1 MTGATDEAA
10 EASVPGALSWRW
22 YRFGDLDRDRLYA
35 LLRARQDVF
44 VVEQGCPY
52 PDIDGK
58 DVLAWHLIG
67 QADEP
72 GAGSILAY
80 ARLFA
85 PGDYYSEAAI
95 GRVLTTA
102 LGRGRGLGRAIMDQC
117 HRFAVERF
125 GSPAVRLNGQGYLRE
140 FYESLGYRV
149 VKGPYDED
157 GIPHYEM
164 LKER

>member
-1 MTGATDEAA
+1 MAA
-10 EASVPGALSWRW
+10 ALGWRW
-22 YRFGDLDRDRLYA
+22 YRWQDLDRDTLYA

-44 VVEQGCPY
+44 VVEQACPY

-58 DVLAWHLIG
+58 DHLAWHLIG
-67 QADEP
+67 TAAEP
-72 GAGSILAY
+72 GAPLLAS
-80 ARLFA
+80 ARVFP
-85 PGDYYSEAAI
+85 PGEYYPEAAV

-102 LGRGRGLGRAIMDQC
+102 AGRGRGLGRAVMAEC
-117 HRFAVERF
+117 HRFVQERF

-140 FYESLGYRV
+140 FYEGLGYRV
-149 VKGPYDED
+149 VHGPYDED

>member
-1 MTGATDEAA
+1 MTGPAA
-10 EASVPGALSWRW
+10 NPGSSGLVIWRW
-22 YRFGDLDRDRLYA
+22 YRFGDLDRDQLYA

-44 VVEQGCPY
+44 VVEQACPY

-58 DVLAWHLIG
+58 DSLAWHLIG
-67 QADEP
+67 APGNSADAP
-72 GAGSILAY
+72 ILAS

-85 PGDYYSEAAI
+85 PGDYYPEAAI

-102 LGRGRGLGRAIMDQC
+102 LGRGRGLGRSVMEEC
-117 HRFAVERF
+117 HRFVLARF

-140 FYESLGYRV
+140 FYESLGYRAL
-149 VKGPYDED
+149 KGPYDED

>member
-1 MTGATDEAA
+1 M
-10 EASVPGALSWRW
+10 
-22 YRFGDLDRDRLYA
+22 
-35 LLRARQDVF
+35 
-44 VVEQGCPY
+44 VEQACPY

-58 DVLAWHLIG
+58 DALAWHLIG
-67 QADEP
+67 QQGGDGDAP
-72 GAGSILAY
+72 ILAS

-85 PGDYYSEAAI
+85 PGDYYPEAAI

-102 LGRGRGLGRAIMDQC
+102 PGRGRGLGRSIMEEC
-117 HRFAVERF
+117 HRFVLERF
-125 GSPAVRLNGQGYLRE
+125 GTPVVRLNGQGYLRE

>member
-1 MTGATDEAA
+1 MTGPIA
-10 EASVPGALSWRW
+10 WRW
-22 YRFGDLDRDRLYA
+22 FRWPDLDRDRLYA
-35 LLRARQDVF
+35 LLKARQDVF
-44 VVEQGCPY
+44 VVEQACPY
-52 PDIDGK
+52 PDIDGRD
-58 DVLAWHLIG
+58 DVAWHLIG
-67 QADEP
+67 GQGDAVDAP
-72 GAGSILAY
+72 ILAS

-85 PGDYYSEAAI
+85 PGDYYPETAI

-102 LGRGRGLGRAIMDQC
+102 AGRGRGLGRAIMNEC
-117 HRFAVERF
+117 HRFAAERF

>member
-1 MTGATDEAA
+1 MSADTG
-10 EASVPGALSWRW
+10 WRW
-22 YRFGDLDRDRLYA
+22 YRWQDLDRDILYG

-44 VVEQGCPY
+44 VVEQACPY

-58 DVLAWHLIG
+58 DRLAWHLIG
-67 QADEP
+67 TAAEP
-72 GAGSILAY
+72 GGPLLAS
-80 ARLFA
+80 ARVFA
-85 PGDYYSEAAI
+85 PGDYYPEAAV

-102 LGRGRGLGRAIMDQC
+102 AGRGRGLGRAVMAEC
-117 HRFAVERF
+117 HRFVQERF
-125 GSPAVRLNGQGYLRE
+125 GSPAVRLNGQGYLKA

-149 VKGPYDED
+149 VHGPYDED